1 MRARRLASASADKTV
16 RVWRVSDGSLARTLV
31 GHGGGVSDCAWSER
45 SDYLATASD
54 DKTVGLWEVATGRLV
69 RSFVGHTA
77 YVFCVNFNAHSNQ
90 LVRALPMRVCLL
102 RMASP
107 RALLSRKCAA
117 QRSAGCAVAAPAFGV
132 FAFAFAA
139 LPRATAPP

>member
-1 MRARRLASASADKTV
+1 V

-45 SDYLATASD
+45 SEYLASASD

-102 RMASP
+102 RTTSP

-117 QRSAGCAVAAPAFGV
+117 QRAARCAARHLRLGFSLSRRCASSRAAAP
-132 FAFAFAA
+132 
-139 LPRATAPP
+139 P